1 MEDAQKLHSNEVK
14 AYVFV
19 ALIIDIKLIHKNNC
33 TASMMFASI
42 AKAEN
47 EMN

>member
-14 AYVFV
+14 AYVLV
-19 ALIIDIKLIHKNNC
+19 ALIIDIKLIHKNNY
-33 TASMMFASI
+33 TAAMMFASI
-42 AKAEN
+42 AKAEI